1 MQTDDLIRALAGNVA
16 PVSPH
21 LVERQLAMGIAAG
34 AVATLLAI
42 ASTLGFRPDL
52 AAAMHDFTFWM
63 KWTYTISL
71 GVGAI
76 AATVHLA
83 RPDATRAQWLWL
95 LVIPFGLL
103 ACVAASELA
112 RTPFDGW
119 LPLWL
124 GQSWKRCS
132 IFVAMLAAPIFI
144 GLIWAFRQFAPTR
157 LRLTGATA
165 GLASGA
171 CAATL
176 YGLHC
181 PEASA
186 LFVLTW
192 YSLGMGLA
200 ALAGTLIGPRF
211 LRW

>member
-1 MQTDDLIRALAGNVA
+1 MQTDDLIRSLASNVA
-16 PVSPH
+16 GVSPH
-21 LVERQLAMGIAAG
+21 LVESRVTVGIAVG
-34 AVATLLAI
+34 AVVTLMAI
-42 ASTLGFRPDL
+42 AATLGFRPDL
-52 AAAMHDFTFWM
+52 AVAMHGLTFWM
-63 KWTYTISL
+63 KSTYTISL
-71 GVGAI
+71 GVAAI
-76 AATVHLA
+76 AATVHLS

-103 ACVAASELA
+103 ACVAASELV
-112 RTPFDGW
+112 RTPIDGW

-132 IFVAMLAAPIFI
+132 IFVAMLSFPIFI

-192 YSLGMGLA
+192 YSLGIGLA
-200 ALAGTLIGPRF
+200 ALAGALVGPRF

>member
-1 MQTDDLIRALAGNVA
+1 MQTDDLIRSLAGNIS
-16 PVSPH
+16 PVSRH
-21 LVERQLAMGIAAG
+21 LVGRRLASGIAVG
-34 AVATLLAI
+34 AIVTVLAI
-42 ASTLGFRPDL
+42 AATLGFRPDL
-52 AAAMHDFTFWM
+52 AIAMQGTPFWM
-63 KWTYTISL
+63 KWAYTISI
-71 GVGAI
+71 GIGAI
-76 AATVHLA
+76 AATMHLS
-83 RPDATRAQWLWL
+83 RPDASRAKVLWL
-95 LVIPFGLL
+95 LIIPFGLL
-103 ACVAASELA
+103 ACVAASELV
-112 RTPFDGW
+112 RTPIDGW
-119 LPLWL
+119 PALWL

-132 IFVAMLAAPIFI
+132 IFVATLSVPVFV

-165 GLASGA
+165 GIASGA

-192 YSLGMGLA
+192 YSLGIGLA
-200 ALAGTLIGPRF
+200 ALAGSLIGPRF